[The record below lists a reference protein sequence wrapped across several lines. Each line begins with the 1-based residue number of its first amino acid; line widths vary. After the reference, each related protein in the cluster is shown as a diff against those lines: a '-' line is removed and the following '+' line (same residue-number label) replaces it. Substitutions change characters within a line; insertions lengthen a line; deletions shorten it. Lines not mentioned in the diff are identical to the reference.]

1 MKDKKIRNDIIE
13 AVDASNT
20 GNDFF
25 ALYKKT
31 SIINKNITRDI
42 CKNIISSYKRASNII
57 YQELKDQVEFCCVYI
72 KEAHPMDGWVL
83 PDYTSEGIEVDSPET
98 KEERAAIAATCML
111 RYNFPFRMVLDSMA
125 DEAEEKYR
133 SEPDRL
139 YVIDAAGKISWKS
152 GLGPFYFDVE
162 GWYEALRK
170 EF

>member
-1 MKDKKIRNDIIE
+1 MRLIE
-13 AVDASNT
+13 
-20 GNDFF
+20 
-25 ALYKKT
+25 
-31 SIINKNITRDI
+31 
-42 CKNIISSYKRASNII
+42 ISE
-57 YQELKDQVEFCCVYI
+57 QLKGLVEFCCVYI
-72 KEAHPMDGWVL
+72 KEAHPLDGWIL
-83 PDYTSEGIEVDSPET
+83 PENTLEGIEVNSPTTED
-98 KEERAAIAATCML
+98 ERSMIAGQCML